1 MLQIVSNKIRCLW
14 CGEVLESF
22 SVHDF
27 KRCRCGKCFTD
38 GGLEYLRR
46 GFEGD
51 KPEDVYEDLSVYYDP
66 ETKRSVTAKE
76 AAEKDIPHAQTDNE
90 EATSTSTTTDIPEV
104 TEESNDDEP
113 EKPVKKK
120 PIRGRYDFNTGETI
134 AEYTE

>member
-1 MLQIVSNKIRCLW
+1 MLKIVSNKIRCLW

-38 GGLEYLRR
+38 GGLEYLHR

-51 KPEDVYEDLSVYYDP
+51 KPEDIYEDLSVYYDP
-66 ETKRSVTAKE
+66 ETKHSLTAKD
-76 AAEKDIPHAQTDNE
+76 ANAKDIPQPPKEDP
-90 EATSTSTTTDIPEV
+90 SPTTDIPEV
-104 TEESNDDEP
+104 TEESKDDEP

-120 PIRGRYDFNTGETI
+120 PIRGRYNFDTGETI

>member
-1 MLQIVSNKIRCLW
+1 MLKIVSNKIRCLW

-38 GGLEYLRR
+38 GGLEYLHR

-51 KPEDVYEDLSVYYDP
+51 KPEDIYEDLSVYYDP

-76 AAEKDIPHAQTDNE
+76 ANVKDIPQPPKENKEDP
-90 EATSTSTTTDIPEV
+90 SPTTDIPEV
-104 TEESNDDEP
+104 TEESKDDEP

-120 PIRGRYDFNTGETI
+120 PIRGRYNFDTGETI

>member
-1 MLQIVSNKIRCLW
+1 MLKIVSNKIRCLW
-14 CGEVLESF
+14 CGDILESF

-38 GGLEYLRR
+38 GGLDYLHR

-66 ETKRSVTAKE
+66 EAKRSVTAKE
-76 AAEKDIPHAQTDNE
+76 ANVKDIPQPPQDNE
-90 EATSTSTTTDIPEV
+90 EAASPDTDIPEV
-104 TEESNDDEP
+104 TEESKDDEP

>member
-14 CGEVLESF
+14 CGEILESF

-46 GFEGD
+46 GFDGD

-76 AAEKDIPHAQTDNE
+76 AAEKDIPKADNE
-90 EATSTSTTTDIPEV
+90 EVTSPATDIPEV
-104 TEESNDDEP
+104 TEESKDDEP

>member
-1 MLQIVSNKIRCLW
+1 MLKIVSNKIRCLW

-38 GGLEYLRR
+38 GGLEYLHR

-51 KPEDVYEDLSVYYDP
+51 KPEDIYEDLSVYYDP
-66 ETKRSVTAKE
+66 ETKRSLTAKE
-76 AAEKDIPHAQTDNE
+76 VDAKDIPQPPKEDP
-90 EATSTSTTTDIPEV
+90 SPTDIPEV
-104 TEESNDDEP
+104 TEESKDDEP

-120 PIRGRYDFNTGETI
+120 PIRGRYNFDTGETI

>member
-76 AAEKDIPHAQTDNE
+76 AAEKDIPKADNE
-90 EATSTSTTTDIPEV
+90 EATTSPTTDIPEV
-104 TEESNDDEP
+104 TEESKDDEP

>member
-1 MLQIVSNKIRCLW
+1 MLQIVSNKIRCKW
-14 CGEVLESF
+14 CGDILESF
-22 SVHDF
+22 SVHDL

-51 KPEDVYEDLSVYYDP
+51 KPEDVYEDMSVYYDP

-76 AAEKDIPHAQTDNE
+76 AAEKDIPHAPENG
-90 EATSTSTTTDIPEV
+90 EV
-104 TEESNDDEP
+104 TEESKDDEP

-120 PIRGRYDFNTGETI
+120 PIRGRYNFDTGETI

>member
-1 MLQIVSNKIRCLW
+1 MLKIVSNKIRCLW

-38 GGLEYLRR
+38 GGLEYLHR

-76 AAEKDIPHAQTDNE
+76 ANEKDIPRAPEADNE
-90 EATSTSTTTDIPEV
+90 EATSPTTDIPEV
-104 TEESNDDEP
+104 TEELKDDEP

>member
-1 MLQIVSNKIRCLW
+1 MLKIVSNKIRCLW

-38 GGLEYLRR
+38 GGLEYLHR

-76 AAEKDIPHAQTDNE
+76 ANAKDIPQPPKED
-90 EATSTSTTTDIPEV
+90 SPTTDIPEV
-104 TEESNDDEP
+104 TEESKDDEP

-120 PIRGRYDFNTGETI
+120 SIRGRYDFNTGETI

>member
-1 MLQIVSNKIRCLW
+1 MLKIVSNKIRCLW

-38 GGLEYLRR
+38 GGLEYLHR
-46 GFEGD
+46 GFEGN
-51 KPEDVYEDLSVYYDP
+51 KPEDIYEDLSVYYDP

-76 AAEKDIPHAQTDNE
+76 ANVKDIPQPPKENK
-90 EATSTSTTTDIPEV
+90 EAPSPTTDIPEV
-104 TEESNDDEP
+104 TEESKDDEP

-120 PIRGRYDFNTGETI
+120 PIRGRYNFDTGETI

>member
-14 CGEVLESF
+14 CGDILESF

-27 KRCRCGKCFTD
+27 KSCRCGKCFTD
-38 GGLEYLRR
+38 GGLEYVRR
-46 GFEGD
+46 GFDGD

-66 ETKRSVTAKE
+66 ETKRSLTAKE
-76 AAEKDIPHAQTDNE
+76 ANAKNISQADNDE
-90 EATSTSTTTDIPEV
+90 STSPAADIPEV
-104 TEESNDDEP
+104 TEESKDDEP

>member
-1 MLQIVSNKIRCLW
+1 MLQIVSNKIRCKW
-14 CGEVLESF
+14 CGDILESF

-38 GGLEYLRR
+38 GGLEYVRR
-46 GFEGD
+46 GFDGNNPD
-51 KPEDVYEDLSVYYDP
+51 DIFEDLSIYYDP
-66 ETKRSVTAKE
+66 ETKCSVTAKE
-76 AAEKDIPHAQTDNE
+76 AAEKDIPHAPENG
-90 EATSTSTTTDIPEV
+90 EV
-104 TEESNDDEP
+104 TEESKDDEP

>member
-1 MLQIVSNKIRCLW
+1 MLKIVSNKIRCLW

-38 GGLEYLRR
+38 GGLEYLHR

-51 KPEDVYEDLSVYYDP
+51 KPEDIYEDLSVYYDP
-66 ETKRSVTAKE
+66 ETKRSLTAKE
-76 AAEKDIPHAQTDNE
+76 ANVKDIPQPPKEDP
-90 EATSTSTTTDIPEV
+90 STTDIPEA
-104 TEESNDDEP
+104 TEESKDDEP

-120 PIRGRYDFNTGETI
+120 PIRGRYNFDTGETI

>member
-1 MLQIVSNKIRCLW
+1 MLKIVSNKIRCLW

-38 GGLEYLRR
+38 GGLEYLHR

-51 KPEDVYEDLSVYYDP
+51 KPEDIYEDLSVYYDP
-66 ETKRSVTAKE
+66 ETKRSLTAKE
-76 AAEKDIPHAQTDNE
+76 ANVKDIPQPPKENKEDP
-90 EATSTSTTTDIPEV
+90 SLTTDIPEV
-104 TEESNDDEP
+104 TEESKDDEP

-120 PIRGRYDFNTGETI
+120 PIRGRYNFDTGETI

>member
-1 MLQIVSNKIRCLW
+1 MLQIVSNKIRCKW
-14 CGEVLESF
+14 CGDILESF

-46 GFEGD
+46 GFDGD
-51 KPEDVYEDLSVYYDP
+51 NPDDIFEDMSVYYDP

-76 AAEKDIPHAQTDNE
+76 AAEKDIPHAPGNG
-90 EATSTSTTTDIPEV
+90 EV
-104 TEESNDDEP
+104 TEESKDDEP

-134 AEYTE
+134 AKYTE